1 MRLFIV
7 AFLFVCFLPFSQGQI
22 KKILHQSFEIEDFD
36 NVKLDIVGEY
46 EIVEWAGNSILVETN
61 LELYS
66 ASRGIYNF
74 FKDKGRYDVKADSAV
89 NQINLVSVDKER
101 KPIETKEGECFEI
114 VRVRVLVPEDFNVV
128 DQNTLVRKEPTI
140 KEESN

>member
-1 MRLFIV
+1 
-7 AFLFVCFLPFSQGQI
+7 
-22 KKILHQSFEIEDFD
+22 
-36 NVKLDIVGEY
+36 LDIVGEY

-101 KPIETKEGECFEI
+101 KPIETKEA
-114 VRVRVLVPEDFNVV
+114 EDFNVV